1 MFMKNFISGKICLTL
16 VTIQKFFDNTNKK
29 VIAKMKD
36 EYGGVIMDQFIWLKS
51 KMYSIKKNR
60 WYWI

>member
-1 MFMKNFISGKICLTL
+1 MKNFISGKICLTL

-36 EYGGVIMDQFIWLKS
+36 EYGGVIMDQFI
-51 KMYSIKKNR
+51 
-60 WYWI
+60 